1 MIPTLLVAASVF
13 WLYAATLR
21 GLVIEWLSSADASYG
36 IVLAAVALVVLWR
49 RREAFILA
57 SRTAGSPLPGGA
69 ALLAGLA
76 VYLVGQL
83 GADVF
88 LTRVSFVLVLTGAVW
103 CLAGT
108 SAIRTVAAPLV
119 FLLMAIPLPALLMNA
134 VTLPLQ
140 LVASRIGEATLTAAG
155 VAVFRDGNLLELPST
170 TLEVANACSGL
181 RSIVSLAAIGGLL
194 AWTESSWPRRVA
206 LVAATVPVAIVANG
220 ARVAGTGIAATWISP
235 STAEGFFHE
244 FSGWVVFVVAFALM
258 LGIQRLILL
267 IAPPEPDAVAI
278 DATAA

>member
-1 MIPTLLVAASVF
+1 MIPSLLVAASVF

-49 RREAFILA
+49 RRESFLA
-57 SRTAGSPLPGGA
+57 ASQPSGSSLPGGA
-69 ALLAGLA
+69 VLLGGLA
-76 VYLVGQL
+76 IYLVGQL

-88 LTRVSFVLVLTGAVW
+88 LTRVSFVIVLCGAVW

-108 SAIRTVAAPLV
+108 HAVRTIAAPLV
-119 FLLMAIPLPALLMNA
+119 FLLMAIPLPALIMNA

-170 TLEVANACSGL
+170 TLEVADACSGL

-194 AWTESSWPRRVA
+194 AWTEPSWPRRVA
-206 LVAATVPVAIVANG
+206 LVAATVPIAIVMNG
-220 ARVAGTGIAATWISP
+220 LRIAATGLACEAWGVRAASDPWHTLGGWLTFLIS
-235 STAEGFFHE
+235 
-244 FSGWVVFVVAFALM
+244 VFALM
-258 LGIQRLILL
+258 SLQRAMTTPAL
-267 IAPPEPDAVAI
+267 
-278 DATAA
+278 ATWDEDPVRA

>member
-1 MIPTLLVAASVF
+1 MILSLLVAASVC

-49 RREAFILA
+49 RRESFLVA
-57 SRTAGSPLPGGA
+57 SQPTDSLPGGA
-69 ALLAGLA
+69 VLLGGLA

-88 LTRVSFVLVLTGAVW
+88 LTRISFVIVLCGAVW

-108 SAIRTVAAPLV
+108 RAVRTIAAPLV
-119 FLLMAIPLPALLMNA
+119 FLLMAIPLPALIMNA

-140 LVASRIGEATLTAAG
+140 LVASRIGEAALTAAG

-170 TLEVANACSGL
+170 TLEVDDACSGL
-181 RSIVSLAAIGGLL
+181 RSIVSLAAIGSLI
-194 AWTESSWPRRVA
+194 AWTEPSWPRRVA
-206 LVAATVPVAIVANG
+206 LVIASVPIAIVMNG
-220 ARVAGTGIAATWISP
+220 LRIAATGLACETWGARAASDP
-235 STAEGFFHE
+235 WHTLG
-244 FSGWVVFVVAFALM
+244 GWLTFLVSVCALM
-258 LGIQRLILL
+258 WLQR
-267 IAPPEPDAVAI
+267 P
-278 DATAA
+278 

>member
-1 MIPTLLVAASVF
+1 MIPTLHVAASVF

-220 ARVAGTGIAATWISP
+220 LRIAATGLACETWGPRAASDP
-235 STAEGFFHE
+235 WHTLG
-244 FSGWVVFVVAFALM
+244 GWLTFIVSVCVLVGL
-258 LGIQRLILL
+258 QRVMTTPTLDTWDRDPVR
-267 IAPPEPDAVAI
+267 A
-278 DATAA
+278 

>member
-1 MIPTLLVAASVF
+1 MIATLLVAASVF
-13 WLYAATLR
+13 WLYAAALR
-21 GLVIEWLSSADASYG
+21 GLVSEWLSSADASYG
-36 IVLAAVALVVLWR
+36 IVLAVVALVVLWR
-49 RREAFILA
+49 RRKAFAIA
-57 SRTAGSPLPGGA
+57 SQTAGSPVPGA
-69 ALLAGLA
+69 FALLAGLA

-108 SAIRTVAAPLV
+108 RAVRTIAAPLG

-194 AWTESSWPRRVA
+194 AWTESSWPRRVV
-206 LVAATVPVAIVANG
+206 LVAATIPVAIVTNG
-220 ARVAGTGIAATWISP
+220 LRIAATGLACEAWGARAASDP
-235 STAEGFFHE
+235 WHTLG
-244 FSGWVVFVVAFALM
+244 GWLTFIVSVSILM
-258 LGIQRLILL
+258 GLQRTMTT
-267 IAPPEPDAVAI
+267 PAV
-278 DATAA
+278 DRWDQDPVRV